1 VDGLALVVRLIL
13 RCRRSGW
20 LNIHLRI
27 SCSGKRNL
35 SIRLGGRE
43 PSGPAGPAT
52 QRVRSLT
59 TDCLAQ
65 SALGALNTL
74 LKGKLFRLVEFLLA
88 DLRFAQ
94 VFESAFILLIGDV
107 I

>member
-1 VDGLALVVRLIL
+1 VDGLALVVRLML

-20 LNIHLRI
+20 LNMHLRI
-27 SCSGKRNL
+27 SCFDKCNL
-35 SIRLGGRE
+35 SIRLGGSE

-74 LKGKLFRLVEFLLA
+74 LEGKLFRLIEFLLA
-88 DLRFAQ
+88 DLSLAQ
-94 VFESAFILLIGDV
+94 VFESAFILLIGNV